1 MEISIYFFLVCNRY
15 IQLYFELGIHH
26 AADLF
31 DCSLLLILTFVCV
44 ASSVMLRLSAMCI
57 RIGTTRR
64 PFARYATS
72 ASWHL
77 LIALSASD
85 FYKCQSIFCGESAWH
100 FLYFFLLDRAII
112 AAVAAATSTTQRATT
127 TVSTIP
133 SQRHER
139 EQKTET
145 CIYYARLL
153 NEQTSPHMCV
163 CTSMSSLHFTQVNL
177 HIIKNK

>member
-1 MEISIYFFLVCNRY
+1 MTTASLQSSPYETLSASFLTRYLLLLILPILVRLRRENRTAGVRDGNISFFLVCNRY

-57 RIGTTRR
+57 RIGTTTR
-64 PFARYATS
+64 PSARYATS

-112 AAVAAATSTTQRATT
+112 AAVAAATSTT
-127 TVSTIP
+127 
-133 SQRHER
+133 
-139 EQKTET
+139 
-145 CIYYARLL
+145 
-153 NEQTSPHMCV
+153 
-163 CTSMSSLHFTQVNL
+163 
-177 HIIKNK
+177 